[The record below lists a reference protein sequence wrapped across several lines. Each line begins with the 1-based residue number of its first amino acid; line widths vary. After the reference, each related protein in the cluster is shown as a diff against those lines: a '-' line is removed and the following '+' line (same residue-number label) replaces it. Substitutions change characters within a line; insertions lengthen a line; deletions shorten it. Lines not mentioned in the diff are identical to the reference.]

1 MPRMMRSINTGNLCA
16 DQTASPWAP
25 GLHACAFT
33 LLEVVVVIA
42 ISAVLG
48 MVVIPT
54 LISVRDRSQRV
65 ICGSNLRQLGMATV
79 VYAVNNRRALPTH
92 FSRPT
97 ASFDTLAMRDGSGR
111 NVNLGLLVDYAPSAP
126 VFYCPTQTEETS
138 PSIAYNGARNRWRFR
153 YRGSETPDGTGAGGG
168 SGQAGGGG
176 TGDGEGGDDGEYT
189 GAVNSSYPARARFRP
204 VLGLPRWTLANY
216 SNKVI
221 YSDFIGVDGW
231 SGTGPLAGPIRAP
244 HGGDG
249 YNRLFGDDSVQWVDA
264 EAVNASRPVGVVAP
278 TEDELHE
285 YYLLLDVLP

>member
-1 MPRMMRSINTGNLCA
+1 MPRMTRSSDRGMLRA

-42 ISAVLG
+42 VSIVLAAAV
-48 MVVIPT
+48 VPT
-54 LISVRDRSQRV
+54 LISVRERSHRV
-65 ICGSNLRQLGMATV
+65 ICGANLRQLGMATV
-79 VYAVNNRRALPTH
+79 LYAVSNHRALPTH
-92 FSRPT
+92 LSRET
-97 ASFDTLAMRDGSGR
+97 ASFDTFAMRDGGGR

-126 VFYCPTQTEETS
+126 VFYCPTQSEETS
-138 PSIAYNGARNRWRFR
+138 PSIACDGAHNRWRFR
-153 YRGSETPDGTGAGGG
+153 LHKGDTPDGVNPGSG
-168 SGQAGGGG
+168 SGQLGEGVPGDAGGA
-176 TGDGEGGDDGEYT
+176 DDDEQS

-204 VLGLPRWTLANY
+204 VLGLPRWTIPNY

-231 SGTGPLAGPIRAP
+231 SGTAPLAGPIRAP
-244 HGGDG
+244 HDGDG

-264 EAVNASRPVGVVAP
+264 EAINASRPIGAVAP